1 MTVEGAPATSGDPAF
16 GRGPADQQ
24 VRSVIAGARNHGAAT
39 SARGG
44 FLGVA
49 EATHDRRR
57 AGRLRKDHRAGGLV
71 PPTRMEPR
79 TRSSPGCRWS
89 APRTTRLSSGAMSSA
104 PCAGGGSTGGANAE
118 AILRVPGADVGAA
131 VRSLLNDLATADER
145 IVLILDDYHVV
156 SEPTCHEL
164 VADLL
169 EHLPAGVRLIIATR
183 SDPPLPLASLRVAGR
198 LAEIRA
204 DDLRLTPEETAS
216 FVRDHR
222 GPAPGRRRVGVADR
236 PDGGLGR
243 GRPPRGALAPVAAGS
258 ACRAPASSPATTGT
272 SSTISASRSSRH
284 SSRTSSASCCR
295 PRS

>member
-1 MTVEGAPATSGDPAF
+1 MSGDPASD
-16 GRGPADQQ
+16 ADLL
-24 VRSVIAGARNHGAAT
+24 T
-39 SARGG
+39 SKFA
-44 FLGVA
+44 
-49 EATHDRRR
+49 
-57 AGRLRKDHRAGGLV
+57 
-71 PPTRMEPR
+71 P
-79 TRSSPGCRWS
+79 SSPALGITER
-89 APRTTRLSSGAMSSA
+89 PRLLEVVSSA
-104 PCAGGGSTGGANAE
+104 SEKRLTIVDAPAGYGKTTVLADWYRDQDGATDEIVAWLSLERAENDPALFWRYVVGALRWRGFAGGANAE

-131 VRSLLNDLATADER
+131 VRSLLNDLATADQR

-156 SEPTCHEL
+156 REPTCHEL

-216 FVRDHR
+216 FVRVTEDL
-222 GPAPGRRRVGVADR
+222 PLGRRRVGVADR

-284 SSRTSSASCCR
+284 SSRRSSASCCR